1 MFKSVVCVVP
11 QVLKTCAEFIEKH
24 GIVDGIYRLSGI
36 TSNIQRLR
44 LAHTGHFPACGGVI
58 YISSSYLV
66 NSCLLS
72 DRSFAPSSVLTSLKK
87 CIFRTSTASAL
98 YVSCTSE
105 SCPTLCSRMNS
116 TRNLLWVSTRKPLSE
131 AAELSEMHKC
141 CRVYPTQHL
150 F

>member
-1 MFKSVVCVVP
+1 MSQGFIKSDVCELLLMTCVLCVCVVP

-44 LAHTGHFPACGGVI
+44 LAYGSFVCVLF
-58 YISSSYLV
+58 ISLRFV
-66 NSCLLS
+66 WLNSCVLS
-72 DRSFAPSSVLTSLKK
+72 DRSFARSSVLTSLKK

-116 TRNLLWVSTRKPLSE
+116 TRNSL
-131 AAELSEMHKC
+131 
-141 CRVYPTQHL
+141 
-150 F
+150 